1 MRVHTHRYYRTHMRS
16 TLISWFCCF
25 HQDHLLDRHYNNVAE
40 IMSSVCDW
48 ARLDLYQKPPGPA
61 SLIKCMEDGCNRVL
75 HHMCQCMWESDD
87 EDVRQAH
94 GTRKFCAYHHPAMAK
109 GQYHAETGPRS
120 NLPLQGLSQSTMET
134 VSTLTTAP
142 SLPPLGNINM
152 EDDNDSEELP
162 PLQHI
167 WDCSYIEK
175 KTHWM
180 EVSLVQ

>member
-1 MRVHTHRYYRTHMRS
+1 
-16 TLISWFCCF
+16 
-25 HQDHLLDRHYNNVAE
+25 
-40 IMSSVCDW
+40 MSSVCDW
-48 ARLDLYQKPPGPA
+48 ARLDLCQKPPGPA

-94 GTRKFCAYHHPAMAK
+94 GTRKFCAYHHPALAK

-142 SLPPLGNINM
+142 SLPPLGNINITGQSLPPAEGQ
-152 EDDNDSEELP
+152 EDFYNPPEDANDSEELP

-175 KTHWM
+175 KNPLDGSVFGAVM
-180 EVSLVQ
+180 CLSLYMLHVPSVM